1 VNTNPEPLTDD
12 LDWQAF
18 CYAAGELSPTAMA
31 EFEQRL
37 GSDQAT
43 REALARA
50 IELTQAIASAES
62 LASVVRRPAAVELDR
77 SRRSMRQMAW
87 GAMGTAALVAAAL
100 VAAVVLWTGG
110 GNDPQPKTAEKLGRA
125 DRELAVAWSQT
136 RSELAI
142 ASDADFWFPA
152 HLNSSESLPNAARD
166 EAHDDAARDEAHDDA
181 RDELLDDSLM
191 GPTPA
196 WLMAAVEGYSP
207 ADEDVDPAEPADRGQ
222 LTPFDNERT
231 EN

>member
-37 GSDQAT
+37 GLDQAT

-62 LASVVRRPAAVELDR
+62 LASVVRLPAADVSSDR
-77 SRRSMRQMAW
+77 RGRLSRAQYFAW
-87 GAMGTAALVAAAL
+87 GALASAALLGAF
-100 VAAVVLWTGG
+100 VVWNGG
-110 GNDPQPKTAEKLGRA
+110 ASDARPKSAERLGRA
-125 DRELAVAWSQT
+125 ERELAVAWSQT

-142 ASDADFWFPA
+142 ASDSDFWFPA
-152 HLNSSESLPNAARD
+152 HLNAGEANLP
-166 EAHDDAARDEAHDDA
+166 DAADDDGRDDLA
-181 RDELLDDSLM
+181 DDSLL
-191 GPTPA
+191 GPTPG
-196 WLMAAVEGYSP
+196 WLVAAVAGLAP
-207 ADEDVDPAEPADRGQ
+207 AADDHDPAEPADRGE
-222 LTPFDNERT
+222 LTPFDEERT

>member
-1 VNTNPEPLTDD
+1 MNTNPEPMTDD

-31 EFEQRL
+31 GFEQRL
-37 GSDQAT
+37 GSDQAA

-62 LASVVRRPAAVELDR
+62 LASVVRPPATADASPNR
-77 SRRSMRQMAW
+77 RRGPSRVQYLSW
-87 GAMGTAALVAAAL
+87 GAMGTAALVTAF
-100 VAAVVLWTGG
+100 VLWTGSG
-110 GNDPQPKTAEKLGRA
+110 KDPHPKTAEKLGRA
-125 DRELAVAWSQT
+125 DRELAVAWSRT

-152 HLNSSESLPNAARD
+152 HLNSGESHSPDAANDEARD
-166 EAHDDAARDEAHDDA
+166 D
-181 RDELLDDSLM
+181 LLDDSLV
-191 GPTPA
+191 GPTPD
-196 WLMAAVEGYSP
+196 WLMAAVESYSP
-207 ADEDVDPAEPADRGQ
+207 SDEDVDPSDPADRGE
-222 LTPFDNERT
+222 LTPFDHERT